1 MSPTRVR
8 ELPEAPIAGPHR
20 QAGRDPAAIP
30 PGRPAGPATGTR
42 RAGAAVAGFARR
54 LRGLPGS
61 MDFRQLAGPAAVF
74 FLWPPRPGRG
84 AAGPALGAGSGEKP
98 AELGPGPNP
107 EPRAGR
113 VTTRMGEL
121 AHD

>member
-1 MSPTRVR
+1 MSPTKIR
-8 ELPEAPIAGPHR
+8 ERPEAPIAGPHR

-30 PGRPAGPATGTR
+30 PGRPVRPATGTR

-61 MDFRQLAGPAAVF
+61 TDFRQLAGSAAVF

-84 AAGPALGAGSGEKP
+84 AAGPARGAGSREKP
-98 AELGPGPNP
+98 AA
-107 EPRAGR
+107 RSQATTVAGGVSVR
-113 VTTRMGEL
+113 
-121 AHD
+121 

>member
-8 ELPEAPIAGPHR
+8 ELPEALIAGPHR

-30 PGRPAGPATGTR
+30 PRRPAGPATGSR

-61 MDFRQLAGPAAVF
+61 MDLRQLAGPAAVF
-74 FLWPPRPGRG
+74 FLWPPRPGRVQV
-84 AAGPALGAGSGEKP
+84 AASATCSW
-98 AELGPGPNP
+98 ELP
-107 EPRAGR
+107 EPRRQVHDLWGR
-113 VTTRMGEL
+113 RAVTGGAARW
-121 AHD
+121 

>member
-20 QAGRDPAAIP
+20 QAGRNLAAIP
-30 PGRPAGPATGTR
+30 PGRPARPATGTR

-98 AELGPGPNP
+98 AV
-107 EPRAGR
+107 RSQATTVAGGVSVR
-113 VTTRMGEL
+113 
-121 AHD
+121 